1 MQTSKGGEMLPKTSS
16 GESINKPQLPSPPT
30 LQGNSPTVLSQQELL
45 QWRVAI
51 STEGPAAAEAAP
63 TDVAD
68 IKL

>member
-45 QWRVAI
+45 Q
-51 STEGPAAAEAAP
+51 
-63 TDVAD
+63 
-68 IKL
+68 